1 MPGEIGS
8 VFALRAVKIVAAL
21 KRRAMEGYFA
31 ADRLEAAGV
40 LRSLMPRG
48 QSVAW
53 GGSVSLARDL
63 GFIDEVRSGPY
74 RVIDRDAAATPEEA
88 EKAFRESFCADT
100 YLMGTN
106 AITMDGELVN
116 VDARG
121 NRVAALA
128 FGPRQ
133 VIVVAGRN
141 KVCAD
146 LPSAMRRAREE
157 AAPPNAL
164 RLGYRTPCSVDGLC
178 HDCLGETC
186 ICCQTLVTRMS
197 RVPGRIKVVL
207 VGEELGF

>member
-1 MPGEIGS
+1 MPSEIDS
-8 VFALRAVKIVAAL
+8 VFALRAAKIIAAL

-31 ADRLEAAGV
+31 ADRAAAV
-40 LRSLMPRG
+40 VALRSLMQDG

-53 GGSVSLARDL
+53 GGSTSLARDL
-63 GFIDEVRSGPY
+63 GFIDVVRRGPY
-74 RVIDRDAAATPEEA
+74 RVIDRDAAKTPEEA
-88 EKAFRESFCADT
+88 EQAFRESFCADT

-106 AITMDGELVN
+106 AITLDGELVN

-128 FGPRQ
+128 YGPRQ
-133 VIVVAGRN
+133 VLVVAGRN

-146 LPSAMRRAREE
+146 LPAALRRAREE

-164 RLGYRTPCSVDGLC
+164 RLGYKTPCSVDGLC
-178 HDCLGETC
+178 HDCLGEAC
-186 ICCQTLVTRMS
+186 ICCQTLITRMS

-207 VGEELGF
+207 VGEDLGF